1 MTQKR
6 LLDEKSPEILAK
18 RLKVESPKPAKIY
31 NNICE
36 YCQKTFRDSRDLTI
50 HKESV
55 HLKIKFGSKLKII

>member
-6 LLDEKSPEILAK
+6 LLDETAPQILAK

-36 YCQKTFRDSRDLTI
+36 YCQKTFRESRFDYP
-50 HKESV
+50 
-55 HLKIKFGSKLKII
+55 